1 MNAKNSIG
9 QTSTPT
15 GALPGST
22 MLCDDEVA
30 VVVSLGMDA
39 AVKNSVISSLLLTK
53 ICDFRLSMKELDKH
67 ERSLLLMGKL
77 QSLLKDPS
85 YPCSII

>member
-1 MNAKNSIG
+1 MKHGRSSIG

-15 GALPGST
+15 GALPSSA

-30 VVVSLGMDA
+30 VVASLGLDA

-53 ICDFRLSMKELDKH
+53 ICELRLSMKELDKL
-67 ERSLLLMGKL
+67 ERNLFFNG
-77 QSLLKDPS
+77 
-85 YPCSII
+85 